1 MTALVDYN
9 IIFLDK
15 SWYWLN
21 DPEIK
26 ALTMTPDFSKEDQA
40 SYFKSLPK
48 KKDYWIKGIT
58 ENTLPIGAMGLKHIN
73 SQNAEYWGYIGEK
86 EYWGKGIGSF
96 MIEQAINK
104 ARELSLNEIYLIV
117 GKQNNK
123 AKELYLKKGF
133 RLAEANDTEKYFL
146 QL

>member
-48 KKDYWIKGIT
+48 KYRDKDALAIYIENIEDKTILFILNDCCLQKIKEHLFKVQQKKFRT
-58 ENTLPIGAMGLKHIN
+58 TNLL
-73 SQNAEYWGYIGEK
+73 
-86 EYWGKGIGSF
+86 F
-96 MIEQAINK
+96 
-104 ARELSLNEIYLIV
+104 LI
-117 GKQNNK
+117 
-123 AKELYLKKGF
+123 L
-133 RLAEANDTEKYFL
+133 
-146 QL
+146 